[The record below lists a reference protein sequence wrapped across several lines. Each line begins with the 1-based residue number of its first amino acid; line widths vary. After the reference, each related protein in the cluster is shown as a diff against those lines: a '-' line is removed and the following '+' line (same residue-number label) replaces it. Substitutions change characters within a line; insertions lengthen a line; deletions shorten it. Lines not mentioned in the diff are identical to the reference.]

1 MTRSRP
7 DAFIGA
13 KLGAGSA
20 GDDDDEEQFMT
31 GAIVCGAMLCLCF
44 MRIVIDLYIRVI
56 VYGIRH
62 HVHSATTTTT
72 AKKIDERC
80 SKCGHDKMRF
90 FTMQLR
96 SADEGQTVFYTCVKC
111 QYTYSLNS

>member
-31 GAIVCGAMLCLCF
+31 GAIVCGAMLCLRF
-44 MRIVIDLYIRVI
+44 MRIVIDVYIRVI

-62 HVHSATTTTT
+62 HVHFATTTTT
-72 AKKIDERC
+72 AKRSTNDAPSAAMTRC
-80 SKCGHDKMRF
+80 ASSPCNYDRQTRDRRC
-90 FTMQLR
+90 FTR
-96 SADEGQTVFYTCVKC
+96 VSNVSTRIH
-111 QYTYSLNS
+111 